1 MQQAVTATWLARQGA
16 AADGNVPAGD
26 VPGVHQ
32 PATLAEPAAFAE
44 IEDKEGEPDPEQPWR
59 KGRGGTAFGSAVH
72 AVLQGVVEELSPQL
86 PLPGDADLDA
96 LLAARHHDIVRLAN
110 VHAAAQDV
118 PTRRDEVVALV
129 ERTLRNP
136 EVVAALRAHRRWPE
150 LPVAAPVDTSRGPV
164 VIEGIIDLLYEDA
177 AGELVILDYKSDEV
191 RSESDVASRMS
202 HYKYQGAAYAAAVER
217 ATGLR

>member
-16 AADGNVPAGD
+16 AAYGNVSDGDVPADDVPAGDVLAGD

-32 PATLAEPAAFAE
+32 PATLPEPVPFAE

-96 LLAARHHDIVRLAN
+96 QLAARHPHIVRLAN
-110 VHAAAQDV
+110 AHAAAQQV

-136 EVVAALRAHRRWPE
+136 EVVAALRAHQRWPE

-164 VIEGIIDLLYEDA
+164 VIEGIIRPA
-177 AGELVILDYKSDEV
+177 VRRRSRRAGD
-191 RSESDVASRMS
+191 SRL
-202 HYKYQGAAYAAAVER
+202 QIG
-217 ATGLR
+217 